1 MKKKIFGLFAMM
13 MVALVS
19 VSLVSCGDDDEGGS
33 LNLSETQ
40 IREYLES
47 GSGAWEMTELDEG
60 ESYTHTMYFIDG
72 KTNGYMGSST
82 MVKYSV
88 SGNKVYIN
96 KSDGTDVLEGGIVIT
111 YLTST
116 SLKGYWAGNQA
127 NTITGVKVNL
137 K

>member
-1 MKKKIFGLFAMM
+1 
-13 MVALVS
+13 
-19 VSLVSCGDDDEGGS
+19 
-33 LNLSETQ
+33 
-40 IREYLES
+40 
-47 GSGAWEMTELDEG
+47 
-60 ESYTHTMYFIDG
+60 
-72 KTNGYMGSST
+72 MGSST

-96 KSDGTDVLEGGIVIT
+96 KSDGTDVLDGGIVIT

-116 SLKGYWAGNQA
+116 SLKGYWTGNQA